1 MSNALVSLDTL
12 YARWEAIA
20 NGPASSDGWAA
31 YVALLDRLAANRSIA
46 EQHGWMSCALERLDG
61 GWLRLW
67 GVRPAGTE
75 RELIPDCL
83 AFSR

>member
-31 YVALLDRLAANRSIA
+31 YVALLDRLAVNRSIA

-67 GVRPAGTE
+67 GVRPTGTE

>member
-1 MSNALVSLDTL
+1 MSNTLVSLDTL

-20 NGPASSDGWAA
+20 NGPASGDGWAA
-31 YVALLDRLAANRSIA
+31 HAALLDRLAANRYIA

-67 GVRPAGTE
+67 GVPPTGTE

>member
-1 MSNALVSLDTL
+1 MSNSLVSLDTL
-12 YARWEAIA
+12 YARWEAIDSRE
-20 NGPASSDGWAA
+20 ASGDGWAA
-31 YVALLDRLAANRSIA
+31 HAALLDRLAANRYLA

-67 GVRPAGTE
+67 GVRPTGTE